1 MSFAI
6 SVRILICIAIAV
18 AFAYSYID
26 KQNELISVRLMIP
39 VIDKELKAIKEEN
52 VRLKYQLD
60 CFLCPLNLMEIANR
74 PEFSY
79 LKFPGR
85 HGEEEIEKLE
95 D

>member
-6 SVRILICIAIAV
+6 SIRILICIAIAV
-18 AFAYSYID
+18 AFTYNYID
-26 KQNELISVRLMIP
+26 KQNDLISVRLMIP
-39 VIDKELKAIKEEN
+39 VLAKELKVIQEEN

-60 CFLCPLNLMEIANR
+60 CFLCPLNLMRIVNK

-85 HGEEEIEKLE
+85 HGEEGIEKIAY
-95 D
+95 